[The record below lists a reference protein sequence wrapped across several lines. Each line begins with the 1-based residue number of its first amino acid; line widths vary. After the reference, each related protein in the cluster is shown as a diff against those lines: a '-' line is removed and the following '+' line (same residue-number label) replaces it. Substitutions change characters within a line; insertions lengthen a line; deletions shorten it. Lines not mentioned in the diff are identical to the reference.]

1 MPSVTAVS
9 SPRAYRMNRSDT
21 GCLPGKRD
29 RSLSDPHAACQTY
42 RAFLLKPS
50 ARNLRPSSVRIH
62 IYPGRRRIIVVHP
75 RRRGRW
81 RRRHDIHGSRS
92 RQGASDDGP
101 RDESARN
108 SHKTPGCACA
118 TGPAVVWS
126 VMISAP
132 GITDGRHD
140 SDHNDRKHKSN
151 QNRFFHN
158 PSTYRDSVMLCCA
171 FVKQERYHP
180 VIRLKVIDNPSLFD
194 TQPARAK
201 DG

>member
-1 MPSVTAVS
+1 
-9 SPRAYRMNRSDT
+9 
-21 GCLPGKRD
+21 
-29 RSLSDPHAACQTY
+29 
-42 RAFLLKPS
+42 
-50 ARNLRPSSVRIH
+50 
-62 IYPGRRRIIVVHP
+62 
-75 RRRGRW
+75 
-81 RRRHDIHGSRS
+81 
-92 RQGASDDGP
+92 
-101 RDESARN
+101 
-108 SHKTPGCACA
+108 
-118 TGPAVVWS
+118 
-126 VMISAP
+126 MISAP